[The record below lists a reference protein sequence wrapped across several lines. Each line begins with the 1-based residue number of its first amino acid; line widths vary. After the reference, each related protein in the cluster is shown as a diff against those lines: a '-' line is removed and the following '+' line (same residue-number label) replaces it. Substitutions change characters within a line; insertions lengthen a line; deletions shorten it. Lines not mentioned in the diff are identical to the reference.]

1 MSLFPM
7 KKKCENCH
15 RKYPFNPDVG
25 QIACPY
31 CGDLNMGGKILNGI
45 REAKEEKGEKKKK

>member
-31 CGDLNMGGKILNGI
+31 CGGLNMGGKILNGI
-45 REAKEEKGEKKKK
+45 KKEKQNKKKK

>member
-15 RKYPFNPDVG
+15 RKYSFNPDIG

-31 CGDLNMGGKILNGI
+31 CGGLNMGGDIINGI
-45 REAKEEKGEKKKK
+45 KDKKHNKERKKK